1 MYKSYEQDK
10 ADRKKEELDELVKW
24 YVWEMTCLS
33 DPDDLKEML
42 QDYLHELVDNDQEAR
57 KSLENAK
64 KNRNIRIFS
73 GSLEMYRE
81 KEGLLTIADQP
92 KGVITEEAIE
102 TIKWIFDNKK
112 TLSDYRDIEKFLPET
127 ELKLL
132 ELAHQITKKAL
143 FFGS

>member
-73 GSLEMYRE
+73 CSLEMYRE

>member
-143 FFGS
+143 YFGS